1 MQDQKV
7 RTILNRVRGMSVDGK
22 SPVDYIDGV
31 LDTIPM
37 ENPTAESACSCKK
50 PLLGANYG
58 PADAK
63 PCF

>member
-7 RTILNRVRGMSVDGK
+7 RTILKRVRGMSVDGK

-37 ENPTAESACSCKK
+37 ENLTAESACSCKK
-50 PLLGANYG
+50 PILGANYG
-58 PADAK
+58 PVDAK